1 MIDMQDPLER
11 AERWKPVTGHE
22 GIYEVS
28 NHGRVRSVD
37 RTVTRSD
44 GQVHRRK
51 GKLLRTPL
59 NQRGYQVVN
68 LCIQGKC
75 QIRTVHSL
83 IAETFIGTRPE
94 GMEVCHN
101 DGIKTNNR
109 VDNLRYGTSSENMLD
124 NVRHGTHYSA
134 AKTRCPLG
142 HELFAEN
149 IPPSIAKLGK
159 RTCLAC
165 NRARA
170 CVQRRPELKLQLQ
183 ALADSYYQSILTNPK
198 KEDKQ

>member
-44 GQVHRRK
+44 GQVHQLK
-51 GKLLRTPL
+51 GNILRTPL
-59 NQRGYQVVN
+59 NKYGYPCVN
-68 LCIQGKC
+68 LCIQGK
-75 QIRTVHSL
+75 QQKRHVHAL
-83 IAETFIGTRPE
+83 VAEAFIGTRPD
-94 GMEVCHN
+94 GVDVCHS
-101 DGIKTNNR
+101 DGDPANNH
-109 VDNLRYGTSSENMLD
+109 VDNLRYGTRSENMLD
-124 NVRHGTHYSA
+124 SVRHGTDHNA
-134 AKTRCPLG
+134 AKTHCPLG
-142 HELFAEN
+142 HRLSAEN
-149 IPPSIAKLGK
+149 IPPSHARRGW

-165 NRARA
+165 KRARGH
-170 CVQRRPELKLQLQ
+170 VYRHPELKLQLQ

>member
-1 MIDMQDPLER
+1 MADMQDPLER

-109 VDNLRYGTSSENMLD
+109 VDNLRYGTPSDNALD
-124 NVRHGTHYSA
+124 KVRHGTHHETV
-134 AKTRCPLG
+134 KTHCPRG

-149 IPPSIAKLGK
+149 IPPSSAKRGY
-159 RTCLAC
+159 RNCLAC
-165 NRARA
+165 DRASSFVYRH
-170 CVQRRPELKLQLQ
+170 PELKPQFE
-183 ALADSYYQSILTNPK
+183 AVADSYYQSILTNPK

>member
-1 MIDMQDPLER
+1 MSDMQDPLER
-11 AERWKPVTGHE
+11 AERWKLVTGYA

-44 GQVHRRK
+44 GQVHRYK
-51 GKLLRTPL
+51 GNILRTPL

-68 LCIQGKC
+68 LCIHGKC
-75 QIRTVHSL
+75 QVRTVHSL
-83 IAETFIGTRPE
+83 VAETFIGPRPE

-101 DGIKTNNR
+101 DGRKTNNH
-109 VDNLRYGTSSENMLD
+109 VDNIRYGTSSENKLD
-124 NVRHGTHYSA
+124 NVRHGTHTNA
-134 AKTRCPLG
+134 AKTHCPLG

-165 NRARA
+165 VRAR
-170 CVQRRPELKLQLQ
+170 RRVHRHPELKPQLQ
-183 ALADSYYQSILTNPK
+183 AIADSYYQTILTNPK

>member
-1 MIDMQDPLER
+1 MSQDTSTQFEEWRDIP
-11 AERWKPVTGHE
+11 GYE
-22 GIYEVS
+22 GMYQVS
-28 NHGRVRSVD
+28 NLGQVRSIG

-44 GQVHRRK
+44 GQVHRYK
-51 GKLLRTPL
+51 GNILRTPL

-68 LCIQGKC
+68 LCIHGKC

-94 GMEVCHN
+94 GMEVCHS
-101 DGIKTNNR
+101 DGNKTNNR
-109 VDNLRYGTSSENMLD
+109 VDNLRYGTSSENKLD
-124 NVRHGTHYSA
+124 NVRHGTHTNA
-134 AKTRCPLG
+134 AKTHCPLG

-165 NRARA
+165 KRARDF
-170 CVQRRPELKLQLQ
+170 VRHHPELKPQLQ

>member
-1 MIDMQDPLER
+1 MSQDTSTQFEEWRDIP
-11 AERWKPVTGHE
+11 GYE
-22 GIYEVS
+22 GMYQVS
-28 NHGRVRSVD
+28 NLGQVRSIG

-101 DGIKTNNR
+101 DGRKTNNR
-109 VDNLRYGTSSENMLD
+109 VDNLRYGTRSDNTLD
-124 NVRHGTHYSA
+124 KVRHGTHNNA
-134 AKTRCPLG
+134 VKTHCPRG

-149 IPPSIAKLGK
+149 IPPSSAKRGY
-159 RTCLAC
+159 RNCLAC
-165 NRARA
+165 DRASAYVYRH
-170 CVQRRPELKLQLQ
+170 PELKPQLE
-183 ALADSYYQSILTNPK
+183 AIADSYFNAILN
-198 KEDKQ
+198 ERQIAA

>member
-1 MIDMQDPLER
+1 MSQDTSTQFEEWRDIP
-11 AERWKPVTGHE
+11 GYE
-22 GIYEVS
+22 GMYQVS
-28 NHGRVRSVD
+28 NLGQVRSIG

-44 GQVHRRK
+44 GQVHRYK
-51 GKLLRTPL
+51 GNILRTPL

-75 QIRTVHSL
+75 QMRTVHSL
-83 IAETFIGTRPE
+83 VAETFIGTRPE

-101 DGIKTNNR
+101 DGSKTNNH
-109 VDNLRYGTSSENMLD
+109 VDNLRYGTSSENKLD
-124 NVRHGTHYSA
+124 NVRHGTHTNA
-134 AKTRCPLG
+134 AKTHCPLG

-165 NRARA
+165 SRAR
-170 CVQRRPELKLQLQ
+170 RRVHRHPELKPQLQ